1 MFRVQVRCH
10 FFREKFHGGSCL
22 GLVVLGELFR
32 KKCTGSKIPGGNCPE
47 EKFGGGSCPRGNYS
61 GVIVWGGKNPGGIVL
76 VDLTGG
82 NRGSYLGRL
91 LWGGGGELFRG
102 NCLGSKSPRG
112 NRPKKISWEP
122 VVLEEAG
129 QGGDARIPVFI

>member
-22 GLVVLGELFR
+22 RLVVLGELFR

-76 VDLTGG
+76 VDLTGVLVWG
-82 NRGSYLGRL
+82 VKVLGVIVLRKFHGSQLSWRKLVRGEMPGYPYLFEQGKPQKTYL
-91 LWGGGGELFRG
+91 EL
-102 NCLGSKSPRG
+102 K
-112 NRPKKISWEP
+112 
-122 VVLEEAG
+122 V
-129 QGGDARIPVFI
+129 